1 MNLDLSICRHTYG
14 DGWDG
19 GISGRVEDGCRVL
32 SLLQDEVDRG
42 PRVLRLLADLTVSR

>member
-1 MNLDLSICRHTYG
+1 MNLDLGICRHIYG
-14 DGWDG
+14 TGWDG
-19 GISGRVEDGCRVL
+19 GIRRRVENGCRVL